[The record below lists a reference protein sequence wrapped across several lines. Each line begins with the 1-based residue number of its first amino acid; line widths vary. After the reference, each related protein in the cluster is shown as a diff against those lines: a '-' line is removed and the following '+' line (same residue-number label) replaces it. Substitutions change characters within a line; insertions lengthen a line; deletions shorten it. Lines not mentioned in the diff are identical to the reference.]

1 MCLVGLAC
9 ACGIPQDCKNIHPMM
24 IIILFCAIL
33 CWSGAG
39 GPYILYGIEAIPPEP
54 RQVFCHYGIQ
64 LERVMGRSAPH
75 V

>member
-1 MCLVGLAC
+1 
-9 ACGIPQDCKNIHPMM
+9 MM